1 MLITLR
7 SLLLA
12 LLVYSQVYTTARQ
25 TPSNPIV
32 DLGYA
37 TYKGVFNHTSNIT
50 SFLGVRFAAPP
61 IGMIPVFDSSIR
73 IFSSANVHRSTS
85 LSSTCPTTKRAA
97 LGSTKR

>member
-1 MLITLR
+1 MLISTPR

-12 LLVYSQVYTTARQ
+12 LLVCSQAYAAVRQ
-25 TPSNPIV
+25 TPSNPVV

-61 IGMIPVFDSSIR
+61 IGMILMFDSLIR
-73 IFSSANVHRSTS
+73 IFSSANVQIG
-85 LSSTCPTTKRAA
+85 RAHV
-97 LGSTKR
+97 